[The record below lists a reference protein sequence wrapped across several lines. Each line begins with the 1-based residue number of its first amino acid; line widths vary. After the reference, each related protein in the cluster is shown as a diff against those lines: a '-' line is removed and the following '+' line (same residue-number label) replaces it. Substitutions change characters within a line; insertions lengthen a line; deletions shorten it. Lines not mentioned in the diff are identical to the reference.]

1 MQRLSDEQGACQ
13 AEASATTRRL
23 EKTEANLAV
32 LRAELTSER
41 SVRERVNVTVEILR
55 RKLVEEKAGFE
66 EMKLKQMER
75 ELEGARAWGS
85 KHQVANGNLRKRGSA
100 GRTLVSF

>member
-66 EMKLKQMER
+66 EMKLQFALVRAARRRSESQASTNTTYIHR
-75 ELEGARAWGS
+75 E
-85 KHQVANGNLRKRGSA
+85 V
-100 GRTLVSF
+100 